1 MVQVDALHVLLASP
15 ICPRAFLQTLTLC
28 CQVIH
33 PCELYLTDGRL
44 KAILQFSNEIPN
56 FTGPLRTNMVVPLFG
71 WSAGDIVVSIQ
82 ITYRIVKAL
91 GEVGRGKGTIR
102 RDR

>member
-1 MVQVDALHVLLASP
+1 
-15 ICPRAFLQTLTLC
+15 
-28 CQVIH
+28 VIH

-71 WSAGDIVVSIQ
+71 WSAGDII
-82 ITYRIVKAL
+82 IYRIVKAL